1 MPPKD
6 RDASVDAL
14 RKAERKKEKAKNKR
28 DRARTREEAL
38 AVRDP
43 APIRA
48 QLARL
53 LPQLAAGA
61 LDGAGKKQVELLQ
74 KQLRVCLEKRK
85 EAETA
90 QQARQVS
97 ARAVTLEG
105 FGEAFGGGADD
116 DDDDDDDG
124 GGGGGGNDGS
134 EAPTTSAGGPER
146 SSKGHLSECPSSHAA
161 SEGCTRPV
169 RRVVASHTATARG
182 AAYTASSRSRHNTR
196 RPRRDSS
203 AAAKAPTG
211 PQPTTITSASSS
223 AEATNSAAGA
233 SEPTSDAE
241 GPAPAP
247 PPSAE
252 PSANLRRVR
261 AILRIFC
268 AGVLCC

>member
-124 GGGGGGNDGS
+124 GGGGGG
-134 EAPTTSAGGPER
+134 GGEGDSDDDDDDDEDDEDDDDDNEGGAR
-146 SSKGHLSECPSSHAA
+146 SSFIVIAGE
-161 SEGCTRPV
+161 
-169 RRVVASHTATARG
+169 
-182 AAYTASSRSRHNTR
+182 
-196 RPRRDSS
+196 
-203 AAAKAPTG
+203 
-211 PQPTTITSASSS
+211 
-223 AEATNSAAGA
+223 AE
-233 SEPTSDAE
+233 EYHQ
-241 GPAPAP
+241 
-247 PPSAE
+247 
-252 PSANLRRVR
+252 
-261 AILRIFC
+261 
-268 AGVLCC
+268 